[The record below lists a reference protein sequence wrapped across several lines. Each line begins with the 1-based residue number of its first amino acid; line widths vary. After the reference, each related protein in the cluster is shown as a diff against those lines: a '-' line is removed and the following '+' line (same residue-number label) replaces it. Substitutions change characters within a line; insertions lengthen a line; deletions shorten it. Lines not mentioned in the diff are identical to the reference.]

1 MNTSFEH
8 VPFTPYRA
16 GDIHAALRKIAD
28 SDQIAVMKVIQGL
41 DAKGKGAHG
50 CFASVA
56 KIAAAAG
63 VPVTKAKNTIHRMH
77 KRGFIA
83 FIGRKGYRQ
92 VCRRVVL
99 QPLVAPVQ
107 KPEFVMACDIL
118 SGIAERPKDINKVVQ
133 LEAPELEKI
142 REQAA
147 LSLSQSE
154 PVLAHDAGEVEPCK
168 RIDEEIKEIPLR
180 EDSFEIISQTSDP
193 STGSNVEEVETTTPV
208 SHKGRDWLA
217 ELAELP
223 CAKLINTR
231 FKCVSGDD
239 AKMLVRLVKNKKV
252 DARVIGY
259 ILHHFQHLHTDPGL
273 NEPVRPKT
281 LAAFCKNFFEIQ
293 EFVLKESSS
302 EIIASCNF
310 ELNRFESNRHAV
322 SQSLRLLEAQGCY
335 KDFEKWSTSPI
346 GDFPHRW
353 CDLIVFSA
361 LLGMPGTILLS
372 TVPEAHREEILYD
385 AYHNLDTAKRLCDKL
400 ELDLKDTYGR
410 SYDDMAI
417 MAEGH
422 KMWLTAERARLLD
435 PLAWT
440 PTE

>member
-8 VPFTPYRA
+8 VPFTRYLSR
-16 GDIHAALRKIAD
+16 DIHAALREIAD
-28 SDQIAVMKVIQGL
+28 SDQIAVLKVIQAL
-41 DAKGKGAHG
+41 DAKGNGAHG

-56 KIAAAAG
+56 KIAKAAG

-77 KRGFIA
+77 MRGFIA

-99 QPLVAPVQ
+99 QSLVAPVQ
-107 KPEFVMACDIL
+107 KPEFVMAIDVINGVTEC
-118 SGIAERPKDINKVVQ
+118 PKDITKVVQ
-133 LEAPELEKI
+133 LEVPERERI

-154 PVLAHDAGEVEPCK
+154 PVSAHDAGEVEPCM

-180 EDSFEIISQTSDP
+180 ADSFEIISHAPDP
-193 STGSNVEEVETTTPV
+193 SIGSNVEESETTTPV
-208 SHKGRDWLA
+208 SHKGREWLA

-231 FKCVSGDD
+231 FKNVSGDE

-259 ILHHFQHLHTDPGL
+259 ILDHFQYLHTDPAFD
-273 NEPVRPKT
+273 EPVRPKT

-293 EFVLKESSS
+293 EFVLKEASS
-302 EIIASCNF
+302 EIIASCDF
-310 ELNRFESNRHAV
+310 ELNRFASNRHAV
-322 SQSLRLLEAQGCY
+322 PQSLRLLEAQGCD

-346 GDFPHRW
+346 EDFPHRW
-353 CDLIVFSA
+353 CDLIVFSS
-361 LLGMPGTILLS
+361 LLRMPGTMLLS
-372 TVPEAHREEILYD
+372 IVPESHKKEILSD

-400 ELDLKDTYGR
+400 ELDFNDTYGM

-435 PLAWT
+435 PMAWT
-440 PTE
+440 PTG